1 MNGMPFSLSDG
12 VNNML
17 TNFKNG
23 TWALIDDVPTNE
35 TVALT
40 VDYPEEFDTV
50 CQSSTAASAG
60 NCFMKNPNKT
70 GLRAGLFGSRN
81 EKYSITGFHT
91 DSQLK
96 F

>member
-1 MNGMPFSLSDG
+1 MPFSLSDG

-60 NCFMKNPNKT
+60 NCFMKTHIRP
-70 GLRAGLFGSRN
+70 AFGPVFLAAEMKN
-81 EKYSITGFHT
+81 TV
-91 DSQLK
+91 
-96 F
+96 